1 MAAEQSTP
9 TITIQLPP
17 LTPTMKAAFVPF
29 YEDTVNGVEPA
40 SGTFDEAAFGFF
52 DEKGTDPGAV
62 DEFFNAFTPLWT
74 HRLAVGAWGPA
85 ANVWT
90 WALRPALAWESGRA
104 QRLHK
109 GTAFYFSA
117 MTAILAGD
125 IDGGYLYAHRGLEED
140 RLTHGVVTP
149 ATPSLS
155 LVAMDSDNVSQA
167 FRPWVL
173 EKAKFVNASLVAYQQ
188 GSGRALDFRGLR
200 AKLLERVDCIEPT
213 FLFSYCVARLRR
225 LDSMMPGGSDSDFAS
240 QLRLNVLFDLTLVTD
255 DVLRRLAPG
264 KWKFIDLAVALASRV
279 SMTLDK
285 AALRAV
291 NGDFENDFNATV
303 TTILDGVYALPDGRK
318 LAGLEKDLAL
328 TYGCRN
334 RGAHHLSGG
343 VVINSRFNEVRQS
356 LMNTLFLAVELMPV

>member
-1 MAAEQSTP
+1 
-9 TITIQLPP
+9 
-17 LTPTMKAAFVPF
+17 MKAAFVAF
-29 YEDTVNGVEPA
+29 YEDTVNGVEPT
-40 SGTFDEAAFGFF
+40 SGTFDEAAFAFF

-74 HRLAVGAWGPA
+74 QRLSIGAWGPA
-85 ANVWT
+85 AAVWT
-90 WALRPALAWESGRA
+90 WALRPALAWESGRG

-109 GTAFYFSA
+109 GAAFYFSA

-140 RLTHGVVTP
+140 RLTHGVLTP

-155 LVAMDSDNVSQA
+155 LVAMDSDNVNQA

-173 EKAKFVNASLVAYQQ
+173 EKATFVNASLLAYRQ
-188 GSGRALDFRGLR
+188 GSGRALDFQGLR
-200 AKLLERVDCIEPT
+200 AKRLKRVDCIEPT

-240 QLRLNVLFDLTLVTD
+240 QLRLNILFDLTLVID
-255 DVLRRLAPG
+255 DVLRRLTPG
-264 KWKFIDLAVALASRV
+264 KWKFIDLAVALACSAPV
-279 SMTLDK
+279 TLSKPD
-285 AALRAV
+285 LRAI
-291 NGDFENDFNATV
+291 NAHFENDFNATV
-303 TTILDGVYALPDGRK
+303 TNMLDGVCTLPDGRQLVG
-318 LAGLEKDLAL
+318 LAKDLAL

-343 VVINSRFNEVRQS
+343 GVINRRFEEIRQS
-356 LMNTLFLAVELMPV
+356 LMNTLFLAVEFMPV

>member
-1 MAAEQSTP
+1 MR
-9 TITIQLPP
+9 
-17 LTPTMKAAFVPF
+17 AAFVTF
-29 YEDTVNGVEPA
+29 YEDTVNRVEPPA
-40 SGTFDEAAFGFF
+40 RTFDDAAFAFF
-52 DEKGTDPGAV
+52 DEKGANPGAV

-74 HRLAVGAWGPA
+74 QRLAVGAWGPA
-85 ANVWT
+85 ATVWT
-90 WALRPALAWESGRA
+90 WALRPALAWESSRA

-140 RLTHGVVTP
+140 RLTHGVLTP

-155 LVAMDSDNVSQA
+155 LVAMDSDNVNQA

-173 EKAKFVNASLVAYQQ
+173 EKARFVNASLVAYQQ
-188 GSGRALDFRGLR
+188 GRGRALDFQGLR

-240 QLRLNVLFDLTLVTD
+240 QLRLNILFDLTLVTD

-279 SMTLDK
+279 PMTLDK
-285 AALRAV
+285 AAC
-291 NGDFENDFNATV
+291 EPSTATSRM
-303 TTILDGVYALPDGRK
+303 TSTRPSPRSSTASTPCRTGASSQGWIRISRCPMA
-318 LAGLEKDLAL
+318 AGTEGHITSLEVWSSTAGSTRSD
-328 TYGCRN
+328 
-334 RGAHHLSGG
+334 
-343 VVINSRFNEVRQS
+343 S
-356 LMNTLFLAVELMPV
+356 L

>member
-1 MAAEQSTP
+1 MAADQPARTL
-9 TITIQLPP
+9 TIQLPP
-17 LTPTMKAAFVPF
+17 LTPSMKAAFVPF

-40 SGTFDEAAFGFF
+40 SGTFDEAAFAFF

-62 DEFFNAFTPLWT
+62 DEFFNAFTPLWN
-74 HRLAVGAWGPA
+74 HRLATGTLGAGA
-85 ANVWT
+85 VVWA
-90 WALRPALAWESGRA
+90 WALRPVLAWESSRGR
-104 QRLHK
+104 RLHK

-125 IDGGYLYAHRGLEED
+125 IDGGYLYAHRSLEED
-140 RLTHGVVTP
+140 RLTHGVMTP

-155 LVAMDSDNVSQA
+155 LVAMDNDNVNQA

-173 EKAKFVNASLVAYQQ
+173 EKARFVNASLLAYRQ
-188 GSGRALDFRGLR
+188 GSGRALDFQGLR
-200 AKLLERVDCIEPT
+200 ARLLERVDCIEPT
-213 FLFSYCVARLRR
+213 FLLSYCVARFRR

-240 QLRLNVLFDLTLVTD
+240 QLRLNILFDLTLVTD

-264 KWKFIDLAVALASRV
+264 KWKFIDLAVALASCV
-279 SMTLDK
+279 PVTLDK
-285 AALRAV
+285 ASLRAV

-303 TTILDGVYALPDGRK
+303 TTILDGAYALPDGRK

-343 VVINSRFNEVRQS
+343 GVINRRFDEVRQS
-356 LMNTLFLAVELMPV
+356 LMNTLFLAVEFMPG